1 MPEQT
6 LRCPGCG
13 APANA
18 DAAACSYCGSALAT
32 VTCASCYGAMFA
44 GSRFCAHCGAEAVRE
59 EVEERAPLRCPRCKE
74 EEMRSLLLGKT
85 KVRECGACGGLWM
98 APADLQALADTKEL
112 HSGIVAVLAAHA
124 PSAPALPDVIRYL
137 PCPECGKLM
146 NRSNFAKS
154 SGVVLDVCKTHG
166 VWLDRGELPALL
178 AFIGGGGLARARARD
193 HMMLEE
199 ERRRI
204 EALKGTIS
212 TPHESYDTGSFTRVS
227 GDSDGAVVFSRI
239 LRTLFTTISE

>member
-1 MPEQT
+1 MPEPT

-18 DAAACSYCGSALAT
+18 ADASCSYCGSALAT
-32 VTCASCYGAMFA
+32 VTCASCYGAMFV

-59 EVEERAPLRCPRCKE
+59 VIEERAPLQCPRCRA
-74 EEMRSLLLGKT
+74 EMQSLMLGTT

-98 APADLQALADTKEL
+98 DPQDLQRLADAKEQ
-112 HSGIVAVLAAHA
+112 HSAIIAVLAAHVPAA
-124 PSAPALPDVIRYL
+124 PSLPDVIRYL

-154 SGVVLDVCKTHG
+154 SGVVLDLCRTHG
-166 VWLDRGELPALL
+166 AWLDRGELPALL
-178 AFIGGGGLARARARD
+178 EFIGGGGLARARARD
-193 HMMLEE
+193 HLMLEE

-204 EALKGTIS
+204 EVLRGTLS
-212 TPHESYDTGSFTRVS
+212 TPHESPGTSSFTVS
-227 GDSDGAVVFSRI
+227 SSDSYGAVAFSLI
-239 LRTLFTTISE
+239 LRMLLTKIAD